1 MFDVCGNSVCGPA
14 RHNNEDYYAY
24 RNAPDHAVLAIAD
37 GLGGCPYGEVA
48 SRIAVE
54 ASMEYLD
61 GALAD
66 ISGVDDLS
74 FELDKAFNK
83 ANIEI
88 LRNCA
93 ENPDYIGMCST
104 LTVAFVAK
112 DQLTIAHYGDC
123 RAYLVR
129 NGDILQLTEDH
140 NLTGFLLRSGK
151 ISEEEAQTHEGRS
164 SLVNCLGENKYI
176 RPDIYTY
183 NAFCGDCVIL
193 ASDGMY
199 SLFDEDTCRDILQ
212 NTDDLEEM
220 CGMLVTRGGSEESK
234 DNSTVVVCKILP
246 ETYEDT

>member
-54 ASMEYLD
+54 ASMEFLD

-93 ENPDYIGMCST
+93 ENPDYIGMCRFCCKRST
-104 LTVAFVAK
+104 DHCSLRRLQGISCKERRHTPADGRPQSDRFPAE
-112 DQLTIAHYGDC
+112 I
-123 RAYLVR
+123 RE
-129 NGDILQLTEDH
+129 DIGGGGTDARRQIEPRELSWREQVY
-140 NLTGFLLRSGK
+140 
-151 ISEEEAQTHEGRS
+151 QT
-164 SLVNCLGENKYI
+164 
-176 RPDIYTY
+176 
-183 NAFCGDCVIL
+183 
-193 ASDGMY
+193 
-199 SLFDEDTCRDILQ
+199 
-212 NTDDLEEM
+212 
-220 CGMLVTRGGSEESK
+220 
-234 DNSTVVVCKILP
+234 
-246 ETYEDT
+246 